1 MTKILTL
8 DGVSGTGKTSVAV
21 KLANICGYD
30 LLLSGLLYRLVAHFK
45 LRPQDV
51 LVRDVKMVTI
61 SGKVELF
68 YKGVACYDSL
78 MQPDVAELAS
88 VIAKDGLLRKQLLPL
103 QREFA
108 RGSGLIAEGRDMGSV
123 VFPEAE
129 YKVFLTASGHVR
141 AERRAKQLQ
150 LSGKNINIDELL
162 ELMQKRDDRDSNRSV
177 SPLCCPQDA
186 LVVDTSDLAID
197 EVVQVIIRE
206 FALCFS
212 NPE

>member
-30 LLLSGLLYRLVAHFK
+30 LLFSGLLYRLVAHFK

-51 LVRDVKMVTI
+51 LARDVKMVST

-78 MQPDVAELAS
+78 MHPEVAELAS
-88 VIAKDGLLRKQLLPL
+88 VIAKDALLREQLLPL
-103 QREFA
+103 QRDFA

-123 VFPEAE
+123 VFPGAE

-162 ELMQKRDDRDSNRSV
+162 ESMQKRDARDSNRSV
-177 SPLCCPQDA
+177 SPLCCPKDA
-186 LVVDTSDLAID
+186 LVIDTSGLAID
-197 EVVQVIIRE
+197 EVVQVIIKE